1 MCFPR
6 GWLNGSISLSS
17 SPRFACI
24 LLVTPL
30 SRTVKH
36 SRNRLTTPLF
46 KYSWPARLPAH
57 LCLLNKT
64 SISDLKEPFL
74 NSSCWAFPQPVD
86 PTGVP
91 PVVERR
97 NEAAAYCHI
106 TESEVIHVFTLLHDY
121 VQFNISHSSAEENT
135 VSSSLCSLYQFPIIR
150 FFHNTPIILIFTVKY

>member
-1 MCFPR
+1 MAE
-6 GWLNGSISLSS
+6 WLHKSLIVPSLCMYSS
-17 SPRFACI
+17 CDPPLQNCQAQQEQAHNSPFQI
-24 LLVTPL
+24 L
-30 SRTVKH
+30 
-36 SRNRLTTPLF
+36 
-46 KYSWPARLPAH
+46 WPARLPAH

-150 FFHNTPIILIFTVKY
+150 FFHNTPIILIFTVKYWL